1 MVTLHHVDRCPEY
14 YLQES
19 LDTIDLRAL
28 LVTLLT
34 LVKVRGGFGVE
45 SKRRKKLPFLYQ

>member
-1 MVTLHHVDRCPEY
+1 MVTLHHVDRRPEY

-28 LVTLLT
+28 S